1 MKTFSLLII
10 IVVVE
15 AHSAQRQVFKS
26 QKMHYGEGG
35 FNSIFLEIL
44 YILFTGKLEI
54 FSTCKYKGS
63 EKVCRKAISAAQHPE

>member
-1 MKTFSLLII
+1 MKTFSLLIT

-15 AHSAQRQVFKS
+15 AQRQVFKS